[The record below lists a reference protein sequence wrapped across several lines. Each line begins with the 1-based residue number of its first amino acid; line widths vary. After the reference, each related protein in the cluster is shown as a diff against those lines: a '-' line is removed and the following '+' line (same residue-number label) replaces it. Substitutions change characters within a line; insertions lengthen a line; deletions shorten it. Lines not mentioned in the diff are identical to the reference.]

1 MFNSPI
7 RKPLIEG
14 TKTYQSITSDIL
26 DPMTNRAGK
35 VWYLGMTLSTAA
47 MLFGL
52 AMMSWTVWQGIG
64 TWGENR
70 TVGWAFEITTFVWWI
85 GIGHAGTFISAILL
99 LFRQKWRNSIN
110 RSAEAMTI
118 FAVICAALFPLI
130 HLGRPL
136 LTFFIFPYPNTRGI
150 WVNFNS
156 PLVWDVF
163 AISTYFTISLVFWY
177 IGLIPDIGTLRDKLK
192 NGLKKKIYNFLSFS
206 WKGSARDWH
215 RHEITSIMLAAI
227 ATPLV
232 LSVHSIVS
240 MDFATSLL
248 PGWHTTIFPPY
259 FVAGAIYSGFAMVLT
274 LLIIAR
280 KAMKLEDYIT
290 VEHVESMNKILI
302 ATGSIVA
309 LAYFAEIFI
318 AWYSDDEYEHYNLIN
333 RLHGPYNWAF
343 AIMMICNVVSSQ
355 LLWIRKLRR
364 SLAFTF
370 FLSIVIN
377 VGMWFERFVIIVI
390 SLHRD
395 FLPSSWTMYKP
406 TIVEYGLLI
415 GTLGIFFTAFLL
427 FIRVFPVISIFEVK
441 SILKTNGANPP
452 EKVQSHE

>member
-1 MFNSPI
+1 
-7 RKPLIEG
+7 
-14 TKTYQSITSDIL
+14 
-26 DPMTNRAGK
+26 
-35 VWYLGMTLSTAA
+35 
-47 MLFGL
+47 
-52 AMMSWTVWQGIG
+52 
-64 TWGENR
+64 
-70 TVGWAFEITTFVWWI
+70 
-85 GIGHAGTFISAILL
+85 
-99 LFRQKWRNSIN
+99 
-110 RSAEAMTI
+110 MTI

-136 LTFFIFPYPNTRGI
+136 LTFFIFPYPNTRGL

-163 AISTYFTISLVFWY
+163 AISTYFTISFVFWY
-177 IGLIPDIGTLRDKLK
+177 IGLLPDIGTLRDKLRK
-192 NGLKKKIYNFLSFS
+192 GIKKSIYTFLSFS

-240 MDFATSLL
+240 MDFADSIL

-274 LLIIAR
+274 LLILAR
-280 KAMKLEDYIT
+280 TTLGLKDYIT
-290 VEHVESMNKILI
+290 IEHVESMNKILI

-309 LAYFAEIFI
+309 LAYITETFMS
-318 AWYSDDEYEHYNLIN
+318 WYSGVEYEQANLIN
-333 RLHGPYNWAF
+333 RMTGPYRWAYW
-343 AIMMICNVVSSQ
+343 IMIGCNVVSAQ
-355 LLWIRKLRR
+355 LLWIKKLRTN
-364 SLAFTF
+364 LLFTF
-370 FLSIVIN
+370 ILSIVIN
-377 VGMWFERFVIIVI
+377 IGMWFERFVIIVT

-406 TIVEYGLLI
+406 TIVEYGLII

-441 SILKTNGANPP
+441 SILKVETAGQAKRNNH
-452 EKVQSHE
+452 HE